1 MAESETVAAFRR
13 AGKRATYHLLR
24 AAVEGLRAFEVLV
37 DELAKVGHSPED
49 PDSSTPP
56 RRERIDIE

>member
-1 MAESETVAAFRR
+1 MAESETVAALRR

-37 DELAKVGHSPED
+37 DELARVGHSSDEQD
-49 PDSSTPP
+49 GSTPP